1 MGPLLPHFTATALPP
16 QSPTTNRPVHPLDSP
31 ESQCPHG
38 SSRAGAFGCASFR
51 FGFRLRFWGFG
62 GLSSFFLG
70 FARAFFGADFFLFD
84 AKHPRRC
91 LPAGA
96 AAFFIALG
104 GILAGTQPSSPGL
117 NSPISRTYNPFPY
130 QRISGENP
138 TVFCT
143 AYEVRS
149 CLTTSRF
156 RMYHST
162 RENKS
167 NNFFKDI
174 YYNWHNSHTKL
185 PLPSVRKQR
194 TSSYADHLIHVNH
207 HASGDRTAYRALN

>member
-1 MGPLLPHFTATALPP
+1 MVLWALSLLFGFG
-16 QSPTTNRPVHPLDSP
+16 
-31 ESQCPHG
+31 G
-38 SSRAGAFGCASFR
+38 SLSLLLGFSVFR

-130 QRISGENP
+130 QRISENP
-138 TVFCT
+138 KVFCT

-185 PLPSVRKQR
+185 PPPFSSEAAHVFVRGPSNPRQSPR
-194 TSSYADHLIHVNH
+194 FRRQNCL
-207 HASGDRTAYRALN
+207 